1 MFEPGTRDYAGQDA
15 WFNLAGQV
23 GKEMDDA
30 KRRAIMQKLVD
41 DVTDQAYITVLTS
54 SPSIWVH
61 DKDLQIVTDNQPFFS
76 YGFTM
81 GEVSW
86 KK

>member
-1 MFEPGTRDYAGQDA
+1 MTM
-15 WFNLAGQV
+15 LS
-23 GKEMDDA
+23 
-30 KRRAIMQKLVD
+30 
-41 DVTDQAYITVLTS
+41 T

-61 DKDLQIVTDNQPFFS
+61 TRDLVIVTDNQPFFS

-81 GEVSW
+81 GELSW